1 MYDDNPVHEDAGEKK
16 KKSQTRAERQARK
29 RERRALREMS
39 GAKKGAAPVKARLQ
53 KKSLP
58 GFMAKNAETI
68 LQWLKDYMLLFIL
81 ADDYGISNMQRIP
94 EERRRA
100 LVQNYV
106 DVGDFTIML
115 QDLLIEQ
122 KQKNSPA
129 AEQP

>member
-16 KKSQTRAERQARK
+16 KKSQKRADRQARK

>member
-1 MYDDNPVHEDAGEKK
+1 
-16 KKSQTRAERQARK
+16 
-29 RERRALREMS
+29 MS
-39 GAKKGAAPVKARLQ
+39 GVKKGAAPVKARLQ

-94 EERRRA
+94 EERRRV

-115 QDLLIEQ
+115 QDLLAEQ

-129 AEQP
+129 AEQPIKS